1 MSNELK
7 VRIKPCIYS
16 STEWTSGNK
25 VLLKGEI
32 GIESDTGRFK
42 IGDGNSA
49 WKSLEYANKGTWG
62 IDISGT
68 ANKTK
73 GSLTVNNK
81 TFNGSANIDVGTI
94 GLGYGGTGATTAKGA
109 EYNVLA
115 GLIENSASM
124 DDNSRIVSA
133 YTYPNT
139 TDGRLFWRKASV
151 LWDYIKKKTDA
162 LYATAGH
169 TQSASTISSGTFTGT
184 VYANAS
190 AQTNVNTSQI
200 RNISA
205 GTEDLV
211 ANGSS
216 LASGTIYIVY
226 E

>member
-42 IGDGNSA
+42 IGDGNSTWQA
-49 WKSLEYANKGTWG
+49 LEYANKGTWG

-73 GSLTVNNK
+73 GSLTINNK
-81 TFNGSANIDVGTI
+81 TFNGSANINVGTI
-94 GLGYGGTGATTAKGA
+94 GIGYGGTGATTARGA
-109 EYNVLA
+109 EYNILSGITESTAEMTDNGQVA
-115 GLIENSASM
+115 FVYTTPSASQGM
-124 DDNSRIVSA
+124 L
-133 YTYPNT
+133 Y
-139 TDGRLFWRKASV
+139 WRKASV
-151 LWDYIKKKTDA
+151 IWNYIKKKADA
-162 LYATAGH
+162 IYAAVSH